1 MSTFKPYFVTVL
13 IGILAALIIFLSL
26 GEASQEDR
34 KASDSPA
41 ATEVKQEIPMLPGGL
56 KIAVGSD
63 LHFDPDNTDKSKELS
78 AVVYNPELVDAL
90 LWDARKEGA
99 EILLLTGDV
108 VNGGKIHRHTAL
120 AEKLQQAEKDGL
132 AIYVLP
138 GNHDL
143 GPVTQTE
150 FAEVYAPFGYEEA
163 FSRDP
168 TSLSYCVFRDDVM
181 LLMMDTGGYTVSA
194 IDLSGAP
201 DRSAVYAFLSEKT
214 LQWAE
219 KMLREAETRKVPVL
233 CAGHYNLLPAVSREE
248 GGFYLENGTR
258 FAELLRKYSVPLY
271 LSGHMHIR
279 SVYQENGLTELLTE
293 YLLSYP
299 SGYSLLNL
307 TGESVQGIPR
317 RIDVEGWAAENGS
330 DDPVLLHYSAWQQE
344 ELKKYCRSAV
354 EAMAQ
359 RDHVLKETEIEL
371 AADFFYQTMDAFWA
385 GTLSQQGETLT
396 ALPGYKEFFHCADG
410 FTFGRWIR
418 EMFESASPLMA
429 GFTLQISS

>member
-1 MSTFKPYFVTVL
+1 
-13 IGILAALIIFLSL
+13 
-26 GEASQEDR
+26 
-34 KASDSPA
+34 
-41 ATEVKQEIPMLPGGL
+41 
-56 KIAVGSD
+56 
-63 LHFDPDNTDKSKELS
+63 
-78 AVVYNPELVDAL
+78 
-90 LWDARKEGA
+90 
-99 EILLLTGDV
+99 
-108 VNGGKIHRHTAL
+108 
-120 AEKLQQAEKDGL
+120 
-132 AIYVLP
+132 
-138 GNHDL
+138 
-143 GPVTQTE
+143 
-150 FAEVYAPFGYEEA
+150 
-163 FSRDP
+163 
-168 TSLSYCVFRDDVM
+168 
-181 LLMMDTGGYTVSA
+181 
-194 IDLSGAP
+194 
-201 DRSAVYAFLSEKT
+201 
-214 LQWAE
+214 
-219 KMLREAETRKVPVL
+219 
-233 CAGHYNLLPAVSREE
+233 
-248 GGFYLENGTR
+248 
-258 FAELLRKYSVPLY
+258 
-271 LSGHMHIR
+271 MHIR

-359 RDHVLKETEIEL
+359 RDHVLKENEIEL